1 MCEKYILAKIF
12 YYYTSTQF
20 LFVYIQR
27 LSKLNKA
34 NQAHLRQAQWQ
45 QSRLLNGRKKKWKLI
60 CDILSDN

>member
-20 LFVYIQR
+20 LFVYIQK

-34 NQAHLRQAQWQ
+34 SQAQLCPVGSSLAFWMEE
-45 QSRLLNGRKKKWKLI
+45 KKIENWFVKF
-60 CDILSDN
+60 